1 MIDIPFGSRSEVMRA
16 MTDFVAESVEKFLK
30 PIETNWQPSDFLPDA
45 STQEEFFDQVKELQG
60 AAQGLSYDLLTVLV
74 GDTITEEALPT
85 YETWLSRLEGI
96 HEAPE
101 TNPWKTWVRG
111 WTAEENRHGDLLN
124 KYLYLSGRIN
134 MQEFERSTQFLIA
147 DGFNIETGQDP
158 YRNFIYTSFQEL
170 ATNISHRRVATMAK
184 QQGDSLLSKING
196 VIAADEMRH
205 AKAYSAFIKK
215 IFEYD
220 VNEVLIAFEDMMRKK
235 IVMPAHFLR
244 ETGMEVGGLWG
255 HFTDAAQRIGVY
267 TAIDYANILKD
278 LVTDW
283 ELEHLRDLNEA
294 GEKSRDYLV
303 KLPDRLLRI
312 SERMVNPVSEYE
324 FKWIGV
330 RS

>member
-1 MIDIPFGSRSEVMRA
+1 LLEIPFGSRSEVMKA
-16 MTDFVAESVEKFLK
+16 MTDFVSTSVEKYLK
-30 PIETNWQPSDFLPDA
+30 PIETNWQPSEFLPDA
-45 STQEEFFDQVKELQG
+45 STGEDFFTQVKELQS
-60 AAQGLSYDLLTVLV
+60 AAEGLSYDVLTVLV

-85 YETWLSRLEGI
+85 YETWLSRIEGI
-96 HEAPE
+96 HSADRD
-101 TNPWKTWVRG
+101 NPWNIWVRG

-124 KYLYLSGRIN
+124 KYLFLSGRVN
-134 MQEFERSTQFLIA
+134 MREFEKSTQFLIA
-147 DGFNIETGQDP
+147 DGFEIETGQDP

-170 ATNISHRRVATMAK
+170 ATNISHRRVATLAK

-205 AKAYSAFIKK
+205 AKAYSSFMKK

-220 VNEVLIAFEDMMRKK
+220 PNEALLAFEDMMRKK

-244 ETGMEVGGLWG
+244 ETGMDVGGLWG
-255 HFTDAAQRIGVY
+255 HFTDAAQRLGVY
-267 TAIDYANILKD
+267 TAIDYATILGD

-283 ELEHLRDLNEA
+283 DLEHLTDLNEY

-303 KLPDRLLRI
+303 KLAPRLLRI
-312 SERMVNPVSEYE
+312 SERMADPISEYE

-330 RS
+330 RN

>member
-1 MIDIPFGSRSEVMRA
+1 MLNIPFGARSEVMRA
-16 MTDFVAESVEKFLK
+16 MTDFVTEAVEKYLK
-30 PIETNWQPSDFLPDA
+30 PIESNWQPSDFLPD
-45 STQEEFFDQVKELQG
+45 SSHQDTFFNDVKDLQC
-60 AAQGLSYDLLTVLV
+60 AAQGLSYDVLTVLV

-85 YETWLSRLEGI
+85 YETWLSRIEGI
-96 HEAPE
+96 HN
-101 TNPWKTWVRG
+101 TDRDNPWNIWVRA

-124 KYLYLSGRIN
+124 KYLYLSGRVN
-134 MQEFERSTQFLIA
+134 MKEFEKSTQFLIA

-170 ATNISHRRVATMAK
+170 ATNISHRRVATLAK
-184 QQGDSLLSKING
+184 QQGDQLLSKING

-220 VNEVLIAFEDMMRKK
+220 TNEVLIAFEDMMRKK

-244 ETGMEVGGLWG
+244 ETGMQVGGLWG

-267 TAIDYANILKD
+267 TAIDYANILRD
-278 LVTDW
+278 LVNEW
-283 ELEHLRDLNEA
+283 NLEHLCNLNEA

-330 RS
+330 R

>member
-1 MIDIPFGSRSEVMRA
+1 MRA
-16 MTDFVAESVEKFLK
+16 MTGFVAESVEKFLK
-30 PIETNWQPSDFLPDA
+30 PIESNWQPSEFLPDA
-45 STQEEFFDQVKELQG
+45 KDADAFIVNVKELQK

-85 YETWLSRLEGI
+85 YETWLSRIEGI
-96 HEAPE
+96 HEADSE
-101 TNPWKTWVRG
+101 SPWNVWVRA
-111 WTAEENRHGDLLN
+111 WTGEENRHGDLLN

-134 MQEFERSTQFLIA
+134 MYEFEKSTQFLIA

-170 ATNISHRRVATMAK
+170 ATNISHRRVATLAK

-205 AKAYSAFIKK
+205 AKAYMSFIKK
-215 IFEYD
+215 IIEYD

-244 ETGMEVGGLWG
+244 ETGMQVGGLWG

-267 TAIDYANILKD
+267 TAIDYANILRD
-278 LVTDW
+278 LVAEW
-283 ELEHLRDLNEA
+283 NLEHLCNLNEQ
-294 GEKSRDYLV
+294 GEKSRDFLV
-303 KLPDRLLRI
+303 RLPDRLLRI
-312 SERMVNPVSEYE
+312 SERMPNPVSEYE

-330 RS
+330 RG